1 MIPHTLTPLTLASIT
16 GNGVLQ
22 LMLYLVVLVALV
34 KPLGWF
40 MARVFDGALG
50 TAPLGL
56 GTALGWLE
64 RLIYR
69 LCGVRANASDSAP
82 ANVEMGW
89 KPYAVGI
96 LLFNMIG
103 FIAVYG
109 LQRFQHL
116 LPVNPAGLGPVEG
129 GSAFN
134 TAVSFVTNTN
144 WQGYGGETTMSY
156 LTQMLGLGVQNFLSA
171 ATGIAVLVA
180 LIRGLSRKSAS
191 TIGNCWVDLT
201 RATLYVLLPL
211 SAVLAV
217 ALVSQGVVQTFAKP
231 QEVAMTVPLTHDE
244 PVMQTDAS
252 GVVVHD
258 ADGKPVPML
267 DAAGKPVSKPVA
279 VTTQT
284 IPLGPAAS
292 QIAIKQLGT
301 NGGGFFNAN
310 SAHPLE
316 NPTPLSNFLQML
328 AILLIPAS
336 LCFTFGEM
344 VKDRRQGWAVLAA
357 MLVMFVPLLGAT
369 YWFEAQGNP
378 NIAAAATMVDQSASP
393 LAPGGNMEGKESR
406 FGIASSAEWAAVTTA
421 ASNGSV
427 NSMHDSFTPLGGL
440 IPMCLMQL
448 GEVVFGGV
456 GSGLYGMLM
465 FVIVAVFVAGL
476 MVGRTPEYLGKKIEP
491 FEMKMAA
498 IVVLV
503 PCALVLVG
511 TAIAV
516 ILPQGTSSTSNPGPH
531 GFSQILY
538 AFSSAGNNNGSAFAG
553 LSANTPFYNLALGL
567 AMWFSRFWIIVP
579 VLAVAS
585 SLAAKKVTPTT
596 SGTLPTHT
604 PVFVLMLVAVVIVV
618 GALTFVPA
626 LALGPIVEHLQL
638 VGR

>member
-1 MIPHTLTPLTLASIT
+1 MMLPTAAPLTLATIT
-16 GNGVLQ
+16 GNGALQ
-22 LMLYLVVLVALV
+22 IALYLIVLIALV

-40 MARVFDGALG
+40 MARVFDGVPG
-50 TAPLGL
+50 RAPLGL
-56 GTALGWLE
+56 GLALGWLE

-69 LCGVRANASDSAP
+69 IGGVPMSTDRSMPSTA
-82 ANVEMGW
+82 EMGW
-89 KPYAVGI
+89 KPYAFGI
-96 LLFNMIG
+96 LLFNVIG
-103 FIAVYG
+103 FFVVYA
-109 LQRFQHL
+109 LQRLQDT
-116 LPVNPAGLGPVEG
+116 LPANPAGLRAVEA

-134 TAVSFVTNTN
+134 TAISFVSNTN
-144 WQGYGGETTMSY
+144 WQGYGGEVTMSY
-156 LTQMLGLGVQNFLSA
+156 LSQMLGLGVQNFLSA

-180 LIRGLSRKSAS
+180 LIRGLSRKNAS

-211 SAVLAV
+211 SAILAV
-217 ALVSQGVVQTFAKP
+217 ALVSQGVVQTFERP
-231 QEVAMTVPLTHDE
+231 QEVALTVPLSYSE
-244 PVMQTDAS
+244 PVKNDA
-252 GVVVHD
+252 GEVLKN
-258 ADGKPVPML
+258 ADGTDQVKSVTVP
-267 DAAGKPVSKPVA
+267 
-279 VTTQT
+279 TQT

-301 NGGGFFNAN
+301 NGGGFFNVN

-328 AILLIPAS
+328 AILLIPAA

-344 VKDRRQGWAVLAA
+344 VRDRRQGWAVLGA
-357 MLVMFVPLLGAT
+357 MLVIFVPLLAAT
-369 YWFEAQGNP
+369 YWFEAKGNP
-378 NIAAAATMVDQSASP
+378 KVDALLQTTSSGSNSSS
-393 LAPGGNMEGKESR
+393 LAGGVGNMEGKESR
-406 FGIASSAEWAAVTTA
+406 FGVANSTLWAAATTA

-440 IPMCLMQL
+440 GPMWLMQL

-498 IVVLV
+498 IAVLV
-503 PCALVLVG
+503 PCAIVLLG
-511 TAIAV
+511 TAVAV
-516 ILPQGTSSTSNPGPH
+516 LIPDGHTTSNPGPH

-553 LSANTPFYNLALGL
+553 LGANTPFYNLALGL

-579 VLAVAS
+579 VLAVAG
-585 SLAAKKVTPTT
+585 SLAAKKVTPST

-604 PVFVLMLVAVVIVV
+604 PVFVLMLVAVVIIV

-638 VGR
+638 VST